1 MTCAWPRVVDAL
13 AAAAAGAC
21 TVPVSNGDMLDQDA
35 HQVFMELGIASGDE
49 GRAGRLDTAHH
60 DLGQSSPPRGESGR
74 IEGTIVA
81 QSGDIDLGAVQAAAF
96 GALDALTAAVRA
108 NPSLGLDGVLWVEVA
123 AADVFR
129 GRSPDGAFCELRLT
143 ITYEALT

>member
-60 DLGQSSPPRGESGR
+60 DLGSRPRRAGSPGASRAPSS
-74 IEGTIVA
+74 
-81 QSGDIDLGAVQAAAF
+81 
-96 GALDALTAAVRA
+96 
-108 NPSLGLDGVLWVEVA
+108 
-123 AADVFR
+123 
-129 GRSPDGAFCELRLT
+129 RSPAT
-143 ITYEALT
+143 ST